1 MEHSLKLATREL
13 PEDNDIAKLEE
24 ELKNR
29 GYEQEYIRSIQAR
42 IGKPGCIFFVEIRQT
57 LGFQKIYETSELLYA
72 CSADQWLKAHEKHL
86 EQSPPT
92 EMEFCPV
99 PPTPQYHIVPAKKP
113 QQGPTLATPL
123 FRSEIN
129 RKYPPFSR
137 QYHPASNQYQS
148 PVPTPQYSLV
158 QHKYRPIQLP
168 DVTKPPPMYTRP
180 VAAVAPVQYVA
191 DQWLEAHEKHLEQSP
206 PTEMEFYPV
215 PPTPQYHLVPAKK
228 PQQRSTLATPL
239 FRPEIN
245 LKYPPFSR
253 QYHPAPT
260 QYHPAPNQYHR
271 APTQYQPVPTPY
283 KSQLPTPQYSLV
295 QHKYRPILLPDVT
308 KPPPM
313 YNIPVA
319 AVAPVQYVADQWL
332 KAHEKHLEQSPP
344 IEMEFYPV
352 PPTPQYHLVP
362 AKKPQQDP
370 TLASPMFRPEINLKY
385 PPFSSQYYP
394 APTQYHPTS
403 PQYQPVPTPYLSPVP
418 TPQYSLVQH
427 KYQPIQLHNVT
438 KPPPMY
444 TRPVAAVAPVQYVYT
459 YLP

>member
-1 MEHSLKLATREL
+1 MDPASYCEPNLTI
-13 PEDNDIAKLEE
+13 EDITYQVYKFEEADLWLE
-24 ELKNR
+24 
-29 GYEQEYIRSIQAR
+29 
-42 IGKPGCIFFVEIRQT
+42 
-57 LGFQKIYETSELLYA
+57 
-72 CSADQWLKAHEKHL
+72 AHEKHL

-92 EMEFCPV
+92 EMEFYPV
-99 PPTPQYHIVPAKKP
+99 PPTPQYHLVPAKKP
-113 QQGPTLATPL
+113 QQGSTLATPL
-123 FRSEIN
+123 FRPEIN
-129 RKYPPFSR
+129 LKYPPFSR
-137 QYHPASNQYQS
+137 QYHPAPTQYHPASNQYHPAPNQYHPAPTQYQ
-148 PVPTPQYSLV
+148 PVPTPYKSQLPKPQYSLV

-168 DVTKPPPMYTRP
+168 DVTKPPPMYNIP

-295 QHKYRPILLPDVT
+295 QHKYCPIQLPDVT

-319 AVAPVQYVADQWL
+319 AVAPVQWLLLHKGFARDGETPSGLCPLGVVA
-332 KAHEKHLEQSPP
+332 
-344 IEMEFYPV
+344 
-352 PPTPQYHLVP
+352 
-362 AKKPQQDP
+362 
-370 TLASPMFRPEINLKY
+370 LAARESGRGTGVGHGGRDRPSVSPMVEAN
-385 PPFSSQYYP
+385 
-394 APTQYHPTS
+394 ATH
-403 PQYQPVPTPYLSPVP
+403 
-418 TPQYSLVQH
+418 YSKLARRGLNH
-427 KYQPIQLHNVT
+427 
-438 KPPPMY
+438 
-444 TRPVAAVAPVQYVYT
+444 
-459 YLP
+459 